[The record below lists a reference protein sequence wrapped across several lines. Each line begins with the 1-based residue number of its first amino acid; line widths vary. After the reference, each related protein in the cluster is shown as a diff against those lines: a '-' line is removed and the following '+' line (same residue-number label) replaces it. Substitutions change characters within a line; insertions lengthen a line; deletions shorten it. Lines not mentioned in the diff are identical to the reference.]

1 MKQIKFNI
9 PSEITLAGSTIK
21 IKYDESL
28 QNHETL
34 GMWVSSKNEILL
46 DPTVPD
52 SVQFRTLM
60 HEIAEV
66 INSLFVNS
74 PESGRGTTHEI
85 VDAFGIGFFNFLI
98 ENAGRII
105 RLE

>member
-21 IKYDESL
+21 IKYEPSL
-28 QNHETL
+28 DNHDTL
-34 GMWVSSKNEILL
+34 GLWIASKNEILL
-46 DPTVPD
+46 DPTVPEA
-52 SVQFRTLM
+52 VQFRVLM